1 MNRVKKGFTLIELM
15 ITVVIMAILLAISIP
30 MFTDQL
36 RKSRRY
42 DATSTLLSMEQEQEL
57 YRTNNTTY
65 GTLAQIWG
73 GAGTTPGGR
82 YTLTVTT
89 PTSTGYVLTATAIG
103 DQANDDEN
111 GVICTPMSVTVTNVA
126 TTRTPA
132 ACW

>member
-1 MNRVKKGFTLIELM
+1 MKALTKGFTLVELM
-15 ITVVIMAILLAISIP
+15 IAIVIMAILVAISIP
-30 MFTDQL
+30 MFIEQL

-65 GTLAQIWG
+65 GTLAQVWNSVT
-73 GAGTTPGGR
+73 ATPDNR
-82 YTLTVTT
+82 YTLTITT
-89 PTSTGYVLTATAIG
+89 PTSTGYVLTATAVG
-103 DQANDDEN
+103 DQANDVEN
-111 GVICTPMSVTVTNVA
+111 GVACTPMVITVTNLS

>member
-15 ITVVIMAILLAISIP
+15 ITVVIMAILVAISIP

-42 DATSTLLSMEQEQEL
+42 DATSTLLSMEQEQAL

-65 GTLAQIWG
+65 GTLAQVWSG
-73 GAGTTPGGR
+73 VTSTPDNH
-82 YTLTVTT
+82 YTLTVTM
-89 PTSTGYVLTATAIG
+89 PTSTSYVLTATAVG

-111 GVICTPMSVTVTNVA
+111 SVICSPMVVTVTNLS
-126 TTRTPA
+126 TTRTPV